1 MTPDTDVTPAYITE
15 FMKSNARYFPDS
27 YVICTNHTDLN
38 NISSFLLDVKDFNH
52 NPCHYYEFCSCPEMR
67 SQPDIAGIGVLV
79 AFSTAA
85 FLTLCLSI
93 FCLIVGR
100 TNEERQTFNPVD
112 RFMRKYMSEP
122 LRHFMR
128 RMGSSPDL
136 QSLIAHD
143 LVNTFSDLQLV
154 TGLAILVA
162 GVKELADGTIS
173 VYHFLIIT
181 DLAWFC
187 TNSHLLSLAVT
198 RRMRDSVKRTHPHR
212 YNREQTELAARLARA
227 SRILLMASTFVLL
240 VFAFWATGFGK
251 AYVEEVL
258 NCPIQCTMKEARG
271 GTPELLMVINMVLM
285 GYFYAVQTFLTWRT
299 GRIFWMD
306 HIRALLIDKQ
316 GQSVNVLN
324 PAIVFKRWT
333 ESKLLEMLKKLFVAM
348 WYFFASET
356 GNLLG
361 LTVYFGFGVWS
372 LKHDRK
378 IAHKLLGKAT
388 EAEDEMV
395 FSQLV
400 PIFLIIIPFMGLFES
415 YARHSVAIKESEAKE
430 VGSCTSEGS

>member
-1 MTPDTDVTPAYITE
+1 ME
-15 FMKSNARYFPDS
+15 SNARYFPDS
-27 YVICTNHTDLN
+27 YVICHDYTDVN
-38 NISSFLLDVKDFNH
+38 NISSFPLEVKDFNH
-52 NPCHYYEFCSCPEMR
+52 NPCYYYDFCSCPEMR
-67 SQPDIAGIGVLV
+67 SQPDIAGIGVLF

-112 RFMRKYMSEP
+112 RFVRKYMSEP

-173 VYHFLIIT
+173 VYHFFIIT

-187 TNSHLLSLAVT
+187 TNSHWLSLAVT
-198 RRMRDSVKRTHPHR
+198 RSMRDSVKRTHPHR
-212 YNREQTELAARLARA
+212 HNREQTELAARLARA
-227 SRILLMASTFVLL
+227 LRILFMASTFALL
-240 VFAFWATGFGK
+240 MFAFWATGFGK
-251 AYVEEVL
+251 AFAYFIL
-258 NCPIQCTMKEARG
+258 NCPIKCTTDEPREGK
-271 GTPELLMVINMVLM
+271 PYLLMVINMVLM
-285 GYFYAVQTFLTWRT
+285 TYFYTAQTFLTWRT

-306 HIRALLIDKQ
+306 RVRASVVDTQ

-324 PAIVFKRWT
+324 PEIVFKRWT
-333 ESKLLEMLKKLFVAM
+333 ESKVLKVLKKLLLAM
-348 WYFFASET
+348 WYFVASET

-372 LKHDRK
+372 LIDDRNM
-378 IAHKLLGKAT
+378 AHATLGKAT
-388 EAEDEMV
+388 EAEDEIV

-415 YARHSVAIKESEAKE
+415 YARHSKAIKEAEAKE